1 MPSYEMYT
9 KDFAKQVLAGTKK
22 LMKMKD
28 VNFVSVKKYDELS
41 VKGLYNDFLELEGMK
56 EYFPDK
62 YAAGRCCDRDFM
74 FNIANTLHEDI
85 TQQII
90 KHAQTVRHATESET
104 QKNESILMSEHWQNE
119 LASMPM
125 TVSVS

>member
-1 MPSYEMYT
+1 MYT
-9 KDFAKQVLAGTKK
+9 KDFAKAVLAGTKK

-41 VKGLYNDFLELEGMK
+41 VKRLYNDFLGLEGMK
-56 EYFPDK
+56 QYFPDK
-62 YAAGRCCDRDFM
+62 YAVGRCCDRDFM

-90 KHAQTVRHATESET
+90 NHAQ
-104 QKNESILMSEHWQNE
+104 I
-119 LASMPM
+119 
-125 TVSVS
+125 